1 VVSGNHILEMFD
13 IRDPKLIGVLK
24 NTVRDAILDGE
35 IPNEEEA
42 ALAFTRQ
49 KGLEMGLQARN

>member
-1 VVSGNHILEMFD
+1 MFD

-35 IPNEEEA
+35 IPNETDP
-42 ALAFTRQ
+42 ALAFTLK
-49 KGLEMGLQARN
+49 KGLEMGLTARN